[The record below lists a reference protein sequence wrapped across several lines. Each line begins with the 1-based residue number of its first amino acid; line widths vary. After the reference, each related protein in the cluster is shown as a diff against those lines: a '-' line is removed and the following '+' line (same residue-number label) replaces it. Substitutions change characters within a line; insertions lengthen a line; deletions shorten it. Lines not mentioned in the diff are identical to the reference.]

1 MSIRPARLEDAE
13 ALAAIHAP
21 AVLHGT
27 ASFEVEPPSAA
38 EMAARLKKVQAHGWP
53 WLVHVT
59 MGQVDGYA
67 YVSQFRD
74 RPAYRH
80 CGETSVY
87 VSPDA
92 QRTGIGN
99 ALLMAAIDAAR
110 RCGFRQLVAV
120 IGNSE
125 NEASIG
131 LHAACGFDRVG
142 LLTQVGEKFG
152 RRLDIVI
159 MQRSLEGQPASVSPA
174 A

>member
-1 MSIRPARLEDAE
+1 MSIRPARLEDAA
-13 ALAAIHAP
+13 ALAAIYAP

-27 ASFEVEPPSAA
+27 ASFEVDPPSAD
-38 EMAARLKKVQAHGWP
+38 EMASRLKKVQSRGWP

-67 YVSQFRD
+67 YVTQFRD
-74 RPAYRH
+74 RAAYRF

-99 ALLMAAIDAAR
+99 ALLMAATDAAR
-110 RCGFRQLVAV
+110 RAGFRQLVAV
-120 IGNSE
+120 IGDSG

-131 LHAACGFDRVG
+131 LHAACGFEPAG
-142 LLTQVGEKFG
+142 LLKQVGEKFG
-152 RRLDIVI
+152 RRLDIII
-159 MQRSLEGQPASVSPA
+159 MQRNLESASA
-174 A
+174 